1 MGLGPMG
8 GIVGAL
14 ISTTS
19 GANATVV
26 QLTTQQSQLMFFS
39 AGNNNAAPRF
49 LRFFDTGVVP
59 NLNLAGATSSAGIQA
74 AYVFEIPGNVAGA
87 GSNLAI
93 SNGPPQM
100 SGLQFNAGIAVAIT
114 SNYAIADN
122 SGVSG
127 VNECFATVGYR

>member
-1 MGLGPMG
+1 MALGPMG

-14 ISTTS
+14 IATAS
-19 GANATVV
+19 GLNATVV
-26 QLTTQQSQLMFFS
+26 QLTNQQSQLMFFS

-49 LRFFDTGVVP
+49 LRFFDTGVVSA
-59 NLNLAGATSSAGIQA
+59 LNLTGATSGTGMQA
-74 AYVFEIPGNVAGA
+74 AYIFEIPGNVAGA

-114 SNYAIADN
+114 SNYALADN

-127 VNECFATVGYR
+127 VNECFATIGYR

>member
-1 MGLGPMG
+1 
-8 GIVGAL
+8 
-14 ISTTS
+14 
-19 GANATVV
+19 
-26 QLTTQQSQLMFFS
+26 MFFS

-49 LRFFDTGVVP
+49 LRFFDTGVVSA
-59 NLNLAGATSSAGIQA
+59 LNLTGATSGTGMQA
-74 AYVFEIPGNVAGA
+74 AYIFEIPGNVAGA

-114 SNYAIADN
+114 SNYALADN

-127 VNECFATVGYR
+127 VNECFATIGYR